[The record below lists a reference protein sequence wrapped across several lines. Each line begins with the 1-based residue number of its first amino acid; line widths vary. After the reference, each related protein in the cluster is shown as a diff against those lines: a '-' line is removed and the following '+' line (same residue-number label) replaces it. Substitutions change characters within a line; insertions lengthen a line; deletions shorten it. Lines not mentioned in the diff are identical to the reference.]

1 MKLISCDVLASLM
14 HKTSRKFN
22 QIVIHHDSS
31 GSGNFV
37 TKTTAC
43 LHYWQLFVY
52 KKGKIKEKFRLDN
65 NLEVDKEY
73 EDDDQDIE
81 EEAS

>member
-1 MKLISCDVLASLM
+1 M
-14 HKTSRKFN
+14 
-22 QIVIHHDSS
+22 IHHDTS
-31 GSGNFV
+31 GSGNFAS
-37 TKTTAC
+37 KSTAC

>member
-1 MKLISCDVLASLM
+1 MIRRVQAILLQKLLLVYFIGSC
-14 HKTSRKFN
+14 
-22 QIVIHHDSS
+22 
-31 GSGNFV
+31 
-37 TKTTAC
+37 
-43 LHYWQLFVY
+43 LFT

>member
-22 QIVIHHDSS
+22 QIVIHHDTS
-31 GSGNFV
+31 GSSNFV

-43 LHYWQLFVY
+43 LLAAVCLQ